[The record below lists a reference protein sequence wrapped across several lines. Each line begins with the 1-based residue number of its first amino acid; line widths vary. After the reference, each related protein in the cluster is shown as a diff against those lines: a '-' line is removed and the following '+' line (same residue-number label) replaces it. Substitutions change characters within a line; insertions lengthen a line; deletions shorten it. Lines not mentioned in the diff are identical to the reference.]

1 MFGYLIAKGIID
13 SMRNNANYDSVTKMK
28 FIGTDTVLS
37 GKLIEHGKKYTVRHA
52 NRRTNGWL
60 WIDIYVDG
68 TRVPCAYKSIE
79 TFLDNWEYAK

>member
-1 MFGYLIAKGIID
+1 MFGYLMAKMFMGNAFGNAD
-13 SMRNNANYDSVTKMK
+13 NNGAAKMK

-37 GKLIEHGKKYTVRHA
+37 GKLIEHGKEYAIKHT

-60 WIDIYVDG
+60 WIDVYVDG

-79 TFLDNWEYAK
+79 TFLDNWECAK